1 MTLVHSWVSIVLIA
15 LAIAAVVVPMIMRQ
29 RGKGELLSQM
39 ATDED

>member
-1 MTLVHSWVSIVLIA
+1 MTLVHSWVSITLIA

-29 RGKGELLSQM
+29 RGKGELLKQM